1 MAGRISRKD
10 GTECERK
17 SLESH
22 WKAIGKPN
30 LSSKELRILLVEVE
44 SVINARPLMYVQD
57 DSEIVNY
64 ALTPSYLMYGRK
76 IVNLPNS
83 SHH

>member
-1 MAGRISRKD
+1 MVQSVKR
-10 GTECERK
+10 
-17 SLESH
+17 SL

-30 LSSKELRILLVEVE
+30 LSIKELRILLVEVE
-44 SVINARPLMYVQD
+44 SVIIARPLMYVQD

-64 ALTPSYLMYGRK
+64 ALTPSHLMYGRK